1 MEKIKSGIKELDK
14 ILGGG
19 IPKENITVI
28 SGGVGT
34 GKSTLGMQFLEEGI
48 KNNDETG
55 LYISFEEKKIPTLK
69 HMQELGLN
77 IKKLE
82 EEKKLIFIEFPVS
95 ELEQLFE
102 QEDAIKTMIETTD
115 VKRVVIDPITP
126 FGLLQKNELEKRQ
139 NLLHFIA
146 KVRTWGTTTLL
157 IGEDGRF
164 KENDIPK
171 TVSGIENFTDGFIH
185 LSNKLENRKRRRGL
199 EIVKMRGCCFEEKIY
214 DFIITKK
221 GIEIIE
227 NDTVKTKKTQKI
239 HKKEGYL

>member
-1 MEKIKSGIKELDK
+1 MEKLKTGIKGLDK

-19 IPKENITVI
+19 IPKENIIIVA
-28 SGGVGT
+28 GGVGT
-34 GKSTLGMQFLEEGI
+34 GKSTFGMQFLEEGI
-48 KNNDETG
+48 RGNDETG
-55 LYISFEEKKIPTLK
+55 LYISFEEKKIPTLR
-69 HMQELGLN
+69 HMRELGLN

-82 EEKKLIFIEFPVS
+82 EEKKLIFIEFPIS

-139 NLLHFIA
+139 NLLHFIS
-146 KVRTWGTTTLL
+146 KIRTWETTTLL

-164 KENDIPK
+164 KENGIPK
-171 TVSGIENFTDGFIH
+171 TISGIENFTDGFIH

-199 EIVKMRGCCFEEKIY
+199 EIVKMRGCSYEEKIY
-214 DFIITKK
+214 DFSITKK
-221 GIEIIE
+221 GLEIKE
-227 NDTVKTKKTQKI
+227 TPSLKTKKPEIQRKR
-239 HKKEGYL
+239 EYL